1 MNTRLV
7 IGLALLGL
15 AHATGQPSTTGPA
28 KGALILVGGGANR
41 PAFIKPFVELAGGA
55 NASIVLIPTTLEDDR
70 LTPDGIAQLRAR
82 VVEVFGA
89 PHITVV
95 HTRDRRVADSPE
107 FVEPLRHAGGVWI
120 LGGNEDYLMDA
131 YTGTRTQGEVRALL
145 ARGGV
150 VGGTSAGAII
160 QGSTAVRGESSLAK
174 LRIDSQHV
182 PFGLLSNAVIRPH
195 WSQRSLRDVFAVPL
209 AARPDLLGI
218 GIDEATAAVIQQNR
232 LEVVGD
238 GHVGIYDGR
247 THDGKPYADL
257 TSGQRFDL
265 STGALSRQ

>member
-1 MNTRLV
+1 
-7 IGLALLGL
+7 
-15 AHATGQPSTTGPA
+15 
-28 KGALILVGGGANR
+28 
-41 PAFIKPFVELAGGA
+41 
-55 NASIVLIPTTLEDDR
+55 
-70 LTPDGIAQLRAR
+70 
-82 VVEVFGA
+82 
-89 PHITVV
+89 
-95 HTRDRRVADSPE
+95 
-107 FVEPLRHAGGVWI
+107 VWI

-131 YTGTRTQGEVRALL
+131 YTGTRTQDEVRALL

-160 QGSTAVRGESSLAK
+160 QGSVAVRGEGSLAK
-174 LRIDSQHV
+174 LRIDREHI
-182 PFGLLSNAVIRPH
+182 PFGLLSNAVILPH
-195 WSQRSLRDVFAVPL
+195 WSQRDLREPFSVPL
-209 AARPDLLGI
+209 TTRPDLLGI

-265 STGALSRQ
+265 STRALVQ